1 LVNFISQFEHL
12 KSQSSNGHISS
23 QYTSFNVSQIPQ
35 ISPFKFFLS
44 IFLFSSA
51 ATAVKITLFLSSKMS
66 ENRFL
71 GNISASSFRNLL
83 PKSVSTKKKLSS
95 SRFKH
100 KMNSENVAPID
111 PNIQISDPPLLPT
124 SSILKK
130 PVLKTIDSDVSAELT
145 RSVAQEQ
152 TSEAPDPPVKVK

>member
-1 LVNFISQFEHL
+1 
-12 KSQSSNGHISS
+12 
-23 QYTSFNVSQIPQ
+23 
-35 ISPFKFFLS
+35 
-44 IFLFSSA
+44 
-51 ATAVKITLFLSSKMS
+51 MS

-71 GNISASSFRNLL
+71 GNISASSIRNLL

-100 KMNSENVAPID
+100 KMNRENVAPID

-130 PVLKTIDSDVSAELT
+130 PVLKTIEADTSGELT

-152 TSEAPDPPVKVK
+152 TPEAPDPPVKVK